1 MMFNYDDNKVKFELK
16 SAKLLENLNLES
28 SNYDDFKKF
37 IRTALINENNQS
49 LELMIFSRIKNKAS
63 IKKNLEIIVTFEK
76 H

>member
-1 MMFNYDDNKVKFELK
+1 MFNYDDNKVKFELK